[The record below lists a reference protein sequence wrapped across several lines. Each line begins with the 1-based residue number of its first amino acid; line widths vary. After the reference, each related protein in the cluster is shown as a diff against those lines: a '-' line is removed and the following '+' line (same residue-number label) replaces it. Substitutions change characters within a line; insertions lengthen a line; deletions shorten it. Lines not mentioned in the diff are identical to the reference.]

1 MWGGVDGR
9 GISRALSS
17 KAENKANAAQI
28 VYHTLGGVRH
38 LYWEMRP
45 EGLNPTTQ
53 YQSSVGLFALSGF
66 LALVAG
72 LM

>member
-1 MWGGVDGR
+1 M
-9 GISRALSS
+9 
-17 KAENKANAAQI
+17 
-28 VYHTLGGVRH
+28 YHTLGGVRH